1 MRRFLEIFR
10 LELTAFARS
19 KALAMLT
26 VVSVAWML
34 VFPYVVKGDGTADGA
49 REIYI
54 RYSLGGVF
62 ALLTVAL
69 LASATGS
76 LAKERAAKR
85 LQLTLVRPVRYFTVA
100 LGKIAALVTVGAFV
114 LAVAAAILAC
124 RTDLSA
130 RCNHVLSPVMPSPRE
145 EAKTMY
151 ASYMKDPD
159 TPEAAKKAKPEV
171 VLRLLEQKAVD
182 RYDTIPTNTTV
193 TWTFPAS
200 SLFPPPSSLLALPS
214 VRMRFT
220 NQYEMRQD
228 VRGVFRLGGLE
239 GVVSNVTQAVLT
251 VPLVAS
257 GTAGAGAEDAKLSFR
272 NDGTS
277 SLMFRPRKDLNL
289 LVPADAFGWNL
300 VRAWV
305 EMVSVLALIV
315 SFGMFLSASLSRP
328 VALFVAIVL
337 LAVCEMSTSV
347 LEQYPDSLETDPID
361 RIGLALTRVAAEA
374 THPIS
379 ELSPLE
385 ALSRDECVETGD
397 VVRMAAFDG
406 VAVPVLLALLSAVL
420 IPRKQED
427 A

>member
-193 TWTFPAS
+193 TWTFPD
-200 SLFPPPSSLLALPS
+200 SSLLSLPS

-257 GTAGAGAEDAKLSFR
+257 GTAGADAEDAKLSFR
-272 NDGTS
+272 NDGAS

-337 LAVCEMSTSV
+337 LTVCEMSTSV

-385 ALSRDECVETGD
+385 ALSRDECVEPGN

-406 VAVPVLLALLSAVL
+406 MAVPVLLALLSAVL

>member
-10 LELTAFARS
+10 LELKAFVRS

-114 LAVAAAILAC
+114 LAVAAAILAG

-200 SLFPPPSSLLALPS
+200 SLPALPS

>member
-10 LELTAFARS
+10 LELTAFVRS

-100 LGKIAALVTVGAFV
+100 LGKVAALVTVGAFV

-130 RCNHVLSPVMPSPRE
+130 RCSHVLSPTMPSPRE

-182 RYDTIPTNTTV
+182 RYDTIPTNATV
-193 TWTFPAS
+193 TWTFPA
-200 SLFPPPSSLLALPS
+200 SSLLALPS

-228 VRGVFRLGGLE
+228 VRGVFRLGGLM

-257 GTAGAGAEDAKLSFR
+257 GTADAGAEDTKLSFR
-272 NDGTS
+272 NDGAS

-305 EMVSVLALIV
+305 EMVAVLALIV
-315 SFGMFLSASLSRP
+315 SFGLFLSASLSRP

-337 LAVCEMSTSV
+337 LTVCEMSTSV
-347 LEQYPDSLETDPID
+347 LEQYPDSLETSPID
-361 RIGLALTRVAAEA
+361 RIGLTLTRVAAEA

-385 ALSRDECVETGD
+385 ALSRDECVEPGD

-427 A
+427 M

>member
-1 MRRFLEIFR
+1 
-10 LELTAFARS
+10 
-19 KALAMLT
+19 
-26 VVSVAWML
+26 
-34 VFPYVVKGDGTADGA
+34 
-49 REIYI
+49 
-54 RYSLGGVF
+54 
-62 ALLTVAL
+62 
-69 LASATGS
+69 
-76 LAKERAAKR
+76 
-85 LQLTLVRPVRYFTVA
+85 
-100 LGKIAALVTVGAFV
+100 
-114 LAVAAAILAC
+114 
-124 RTDLSA
+124 
-130 RCNHVLSPVMPSPRE
+130 
-145 EAKTMY
+145 MY

-193 TWTFPAS
+193 TWTFPA
-200 SLFPPPSSLLALPS
+200 SSLLALPS

>member
-10 LELTAFARS
+10 LELKAFVRS

-114 LAVAAAILAC
+114 LAVAAAILAG

-200 SLFPPPSSLLALPS
+200 SLLALPS

-257 GTAGAGAEDAKLSFR
+257 GTAGADAEDAKLSFR

-277 SLMFRPRKDLNL
+277 SLMFRPRRDLNL

-385 ALSRDECVETGD
+385 ALSRDECVEPGN

>member
-10 LELTAFARS
+10 LELKAFVRS

-76 LAKERAAKR
+76 LAKERATKR

-114 LAVAAAILAC
+114 LAVAAAILAG

-200 SLFPPPSSLLALPS
+200 SLPALPS